1 MVGHISS
8 KEPIVTTVAEQVA
21 QWHGGV
27 REPMD
32 EDRFEKALRVM
43 NGPTD
48 SRNAIKNI
56 PLDT

>member
-32 EDRFEKALRVM
+32 EDRF
-43 NGPTD
+43 
-48 SRNAIKNI
+48 
-56 PLDT
+56 